1 MFKIGQKVVCVDDT
15 PPSQTNGSDYCLLRP
30 VKGEVYTVRGIHTE
44 PHIEGYGVYLEELLN
59 PLAIWSDGSECE
71 WPFTSS
77 RFRPIAKA
85 GPSLLR
91 EPVKLEV
98 R

>member
-1 MFKIGQKVVCVDDT
+1 MFKIGQKVVCVDDA
-15 PPSQTNGSDYCLLRP
+15 PPSQVCGSDYCLMRP

-59 PLAIWSDGSECE
+59 PPIIWRDGTECE
-71 WPFTSS
+71 WPFTST
-77 RFRPIAKA
+77 RFRPIAQV

-91 EPVKLEV
+91 EPVTLGQS
-98 R
+98 